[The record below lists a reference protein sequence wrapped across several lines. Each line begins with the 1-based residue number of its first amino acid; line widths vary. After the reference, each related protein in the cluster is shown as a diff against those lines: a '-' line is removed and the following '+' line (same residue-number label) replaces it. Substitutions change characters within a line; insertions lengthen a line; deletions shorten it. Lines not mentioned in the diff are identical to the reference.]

1 MYDRE
6 GDTTFLSFCNFDLF
20 ELIFLFI
27 YQWFTNGLKNQGAF
41 RILPWI
47 AFETVKNQKEEKWKA
62 WVRDNSSNFKIFETF
77 GYFEIDFIIN
87 LNNCFWIMINSFG
100 VFLLKP

>member
-41 RILPWI
+41 RIL
-47 AFETVKNQKEEKWKA
+47 
-62 WVRDNSSNFKIFETF
+62 
-77 GYFEIDFIIN
+77 
-87 LNNCFWIMINSFG
+87 L
-100 VFLLKP
+100 